1 MGTTSKL
8 KTSATTYHCPRAFQY
23 LGYLLE
29 LQLWESTESF
39 SFVNTVYFSILCM
52 DSHLFIDSEQK
63 NLRGP
68 TRLVYF
74 RQKPA
79 EKKKPASGKGSWKAS
94 INRCELWLFLKD
106 GPIFKDNKQ

>member
-1 MGTTSKL
+1 
-8 KTSATTYHCPRAFQY
+8 
-23 LGYLLE
+23 
-29 LQLWESTESF
+29 
-39 SFVNTVYFSILCM
+39 M

-94 INRCELWLFLKD
+94 INRYEL
-106 GPIFKDNKQ
+106 